1 VRLGIGHPGAKERVT
16 GHVLGD
22 FAKVEMPMLT
32 NLLDAVSDAAPMLA
46 AGKPEDFMTRV
57 ALLTQDER

>member
-1 VRLGIGHPGAKERVT
+1 
-16 GHVLGD
+16 
-22 FAKVEMPMLT
+22 MLT